1 MNIGE
6 NIKKYRKEKKI
17 TQKQLADKI
26 NISEMSIRRYERGE
40 RQPTADIID
49 LISKA
54 LDIPIYSLVDDVHS
68 DLDYEM
74 LKYYSDEKKF
84 SATEYSDIMNK
95 RPSDIET
102 EKQLLKEAESINHD
116 FDNFASNKYVQ
127 KDFEYIYSDLSLFEQ
142 GELCD
147 FIREMLRLKVL
158 DIKSRKK

>member
-1 MNIGE
+1 MNIGG
-6 NIKKYRKEKKI
+6 NIKKYRKEKKL

-40 RQPTADIID
+40 RQPTAGIID

-54 LDIPIYSLVDDVHS
+54 LDIPIINLIDDIHS

-74 LKYYSDEKKF
+74 LKYYSDVKGLNPI
-84 SATEYSDIMNK
+84 EYSERMNEK
-95 RPSDIET
+95 PSDIE
-102 EKQLLKEAESINHD
+102 KKNQFLKEGESINND
-116 FDNFASNKYVQ
+116 FDNFASNQYIQ
-127 KDFEYIYSDLSLFEQ
+127 KDFGYKYSDFSLLEQ

-147 FIREMLRLKVL
+147 FIREMLRLKIL